1 MTKRTTGRGIA
12 LATALAASLLVLA
25 PATAAD
31 QDAPANYWGAHLGAN
46 TLRQLNA
53 SVDFGFGTAI
63 DGRAE
68 LKRGLHGGLQV
79 GRQSGHGRYEL
90 EYERGRIRVQ
100 RLTLEP
106 LSEAVDGSG
115 RYDAAFANAYR
126 TDRLGTALD
135 SFVGGGIGWGRV
147 KLPQLKLGEACAC
160 FGPASKNGVAWQL
173 RAGLLYRFS
182 ESDSIALQYSWLHLP
197 QPRRHGDPDVQYER
211 PRLGALTLGYLHQF
225 H

>member
-1 MTKRTTGRGIA
+1 MTGRHRRYIA
-12 LATALAASLLVLA
+12 LTAALAASCLGSA
-25 PATAAD
+25 RAAND
-31 QDAPANYWGAHLGAN
+31 DLPVNYAGAHLGAN
-46 TLRQLNA
+46 TLRDWNA

-79 GRQSGHGRYEL
+79 GRQSGHGRYEV
-90 EYERGRIRVQ
+90 EYERGRIRVE

-115 RYDAAFANAYR
+115 HYEALFANVYR

-147 KLPQLKLGEACAC
+147 KLPQLNLGETCAC
-160 FGPASKNGVAWQL
+160 FGPASKSGFAWQL
-173 RAGLLYRFS
+173 RAGLAYRLS
-182 ESDSIALQYSWLHLP
+182 ENDRIALQYTWLNLP
-197 QPRRHGDPDVQYER
+197 KPARDGEPAVQYER
-211 PRLGALTLGYLHQF
+211 RRFGALTLGYLRLF
-225 H
+225 